1 MRIPTPR
8 PRRQLWVPGPSSHAA
23 GALRSETVRTDGA
36 VLLKGLLEP
45 ERLRNIRRAYRPVL
59 TARIDRA
66 GPDRGPER
74 YYATPPFV
82 PPFFDPKIFQ
92 QPDILGIVRR
102 LVGEEPVMCQWAADT
117 PLPGSEYQETHRD
130 AAPLYPDHPEFPAPP
145 ATQLAV
151 NFPLVDVLPPDGSNG
166 PSNGPTVRR

>member
-1 MRIPTPR
+1 MRIPTP
-8 PRRQLWVPGPSSHAA
+8 PRQLWVPGPSSHAA

-92 QPDILGIVRR
+92 HPDILGIVRR

-117 PLPGSEYQETHRD
+117 PLPGSEYQEVPPPKVSL
-130 AAPLYPDHPEFPAPP
+130 APG
-145 ATQLAV
+145 
-151 NFPLVDVLPPDGSNG
+151 LPPFRSSDLFAGAGTQGCGAAVS
-166 PSNGPTVRR
+166 

>member
-1 MRIPTPR
+1 M
-8 PRRQLWVPGPSSHAA
+8 
-23 GALRSETVRTDGA
+23 LRSETVRTDGA

-117 PLPGSEYQETHRD
+117 PLPGSEYQEVPPPKVSLAPCHLSDPATYLREQVHRD